1 MQIKI
6 DNGNHI
12 VFSANNNFIDFCKK
26 IKSDHLIKE
35 IAPNFLFFDSKNKIK
50 WNLNLAGGLFNFLK
64 NKEDRIPNANIFVYL
79 EILKFLIFK
88 KSATVYDLVGKSKI
102 YKTFWEPLTIGV
114 MNTSPKKASATLLS
128 NVLKQTIFKGPKKC
142 VILQPLENWDETL
155 IKKAQE
161 KIRCDGGKIFF
172 SNILK
177 KINLDDNGNV
187 NELIFIKK
195 KNKSFKR

>member
-64 NKEDRIPNANIFVYL
+64 
-79 EILKFLIFK
+79 
-88 KSATVYDLVGKSKI
+88 
-102 YKTFWEPLTIGV
+102 
-114 MNTSPKKASATLLS
+114 
-128 NVLKQTIFKGPKKC
+128 
-142 VILQPLENWDETL
+142 
-155 IKKAQE
+155 IKKIEYLTQ
-161 KIRCDGGKIFF
+161 IFLYIWKYLNF
-172 SNILK
+172 
-177 KINLDDNGNV
+177 
-187 NELIFIKK
+187 
-195 KNKSFKR
+195 